1 MWQIPAYQM
10 LPSTKSMFIK
20 YSNLLNVAIA
30 YILLLG
36 SQLGFALTNFYFY
49 FFTSLVLYLF
59 H

>member
-49 FFTSLVLYLF
+49 FFIFLL